1 MLLARTLCLQCT
13 ACSSRCRHSFLPK
26 TSLISTQQKEEKHL
40 TNASQH
46 GIWRCQGQSLYVLH
60 RVRILLETSVLWA
73 DRVWPCSGPCISM
86 CSVSRN
92 SVSPGRGYRATRAIE
107 FAVRLRRLLAG
118 SYVFLGLSFSNS
130 LSDFHISDTARYVHI
145 AEKQTASSPRSRP
158 STRLPSLRG
167 CVVGGRLANSEIRPN
182 RAIEWN
188 NLCGGQKAIAV
199 RRISCRLW
207 RGISQILES
216 SVCCQGAWVALR
228 IVRDHT
234 VIYARA
240 YSFCSNDCQH
250 SI

>member
-1 MLLARTLCLQCT
+1 MVLLARTLCLQCT
-13 ACSSRCRHSFLPK
+13 ACSSRCRHSFLPR
-26 TSLISTQQKEEKHL
+26 TSPISTQQKEGKHL

-60 RVRILLETSVLWA
+60 RVRRLLETSVLWA
-73 DRVWPCSGPCISM
+73 DSVWQCSGPCISM
-86 CSVSRN
+86 CSVSRS

-118 SYVFLGLSFSNS
+118 SYVSLGLSFSSS

-182 RAIEWN
+182 RAIRMEQLVWRPKGDSGEKDQLSALEGHFS
-188 NLCGGQKAIAV
+188 NLGIQCLLP
-199 RRISCRLW
+199 RRLGRFENS
-207 RGISQILES
+207 
-216 SVCCQGAWVALR
+216 
-228 IVRDHT
+228 
-234 VIYARA
+234 AR
-240 YSFCSNDCQH
+240 SHCDLCKGLLFL
-250 SI
+250 